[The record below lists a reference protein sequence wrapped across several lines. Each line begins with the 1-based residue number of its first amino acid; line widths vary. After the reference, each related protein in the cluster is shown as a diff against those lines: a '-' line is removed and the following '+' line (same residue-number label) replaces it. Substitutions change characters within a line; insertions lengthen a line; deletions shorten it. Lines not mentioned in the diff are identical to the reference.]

1 MKYISEFHDPATAR
15 ALADRIAAEV
25 RPDRRY
31 AFMEFCGGHTH
42 AIFRHGLLDLLP
54 PAIRMIHGPGCPVCV
69 LPVGRVDA
77 AIRLVRKRGHSDS
90 LTGDVT
96 LATYGDVMRVPGSD
110 GRSLFRARADGA
122 DVRMV
127 YSVDDA
133 LALARK
139 LPERR
144 VVFLA
149 IGFETTTPPTA
160 AAVIRARAEG
170 LANFLVNVNHVLT
183 PPALEAILGG
193 SSATQRAAL
202 DGFIGPAHVSTV
214 IGSRPYE
221 PVAKRYGK
229 PFVIAGFEPLDVLS
243 AILMLV
249 KQVNEGRAEVENQYT
264 RAVRVEGNLRAQA
277 IVAEVFETR
286 ESFGWR
292 GLGRIPGSALR
303 LREAFAAFD
312 AERVFPADEIEAP
325 DHPGCQCGEVIQ
337 GLIAPT
343 ECALFA
349 SACTPDTPVGACM
362 VSSEGACAAH
372 YTYGRFR
379 DRDASDVPHP
389 HEKRW
394 GTAALGCASRDLN
407 TSEGCAPFTPE
418 WGSSGAKS

>member
-1 MKYISEFHDPATAR
+1 MKYISEFHDPIAAC
-15 ALADRIAAEV
+15 AIAARIAAEV

-42 AIFRHGLLDLLP
+42 AIFRHGLIDLLP
-54 PAIRMIHGPGCPVCV
+54 AAIRMIHGPGCPVCV

-77 AIRLVRKRGHSDS
+77 AIRLAG
-90 LTGDVT
+90 TEGVT
-96 LATYGDVMRVPGSD
+96 LVTYGDVLRVPGSD

-139 LPERR
+139 LPDRR

-160 AAVIRARAEG
+160 AAVLRARGEG
-170 LANFLVNVNHVLT
+170 LANFLVHVNHVLT

-193 SSATQRAAL
+193 TSPMQRAGL

-221 PVAKRYGK
+221 PVASRYGK
-229 PFVIAGFEPLDVLS
+229 PFVIAGFEPLDVLAS
-243 AILMLV
+243 ILMLV
-249 KQVNEGRAEVENQYT
+249 RQVNEGRAEVENQYT
-264 RAVRVEGNLRAQA
+264 RSVRPEGNQRAQA
-277 IVAEVFETR
+277 MVAEVFETR
-286 ESFGWR
+286 DSFGWR
-292 GLGRIPGSALR
+292 GLGRIPESALR
-303 LREAFAAFD
+303 LRTEFAAFD
-312 AERVFPADEIEAP
+312 AERVFPADEVETP

-337 GLIAPT
+337 GLIAPP

-379 DRDASDVPHP
+379 DRSAS
-389 HEKRW
+389 
-394 GTAALGCASRDLN
+394 
-407 TSEGCAPFTPE
+407 
-418 WGSSGAKS
+418 